1 MGTRPSVRYCRCG
14 ARLARDNPER
24 LCAACA
30 RQARNVLAS
39 APQVPPE
46 FWQTEQMQ
54 DALAAWHMGRVIQAY
69 RLHPWHGQPIPQGV
83 VASWVGLTQTQL
95 SRIENGPAPQDLA
108 KLIQWA
114 GALRI
119 PPQLLWFKL
128 PGRSAG
134 LAEPV
139 LTSEQPTLAAE
150 AGEPLGDDVNR
161 RDVLR
166 LLSLASSLLAVP
178 VTDDV
183 VDIERVAYGAT
194 RPTRLD
200 PGTLD
205 EYAQLNAQLW
215 QVFANSKAK
224 RLALPMVRQQLG
236 VLTTAMQQTHTS
248 AVRRRLCELA
258 ADLFQLCGEIF
269 FDSDRYTDAANC
281 YSLAA
286 NASKEATAYDL
297 WACAMTR
304 QAYIGVYER
313 QFDQAA
319 PLLTGA
325 ASLARKG
332 DNGLSTRYWVASVQA
347 QTCAGLGQLS
357 ACQRALETAEH
368 VTQLR
373 GTVHTS
379 GWLRFEGSR
388 LAEERG
394 SCFVE
399 LGRPELAEPAL
410 VQALSGTTSIRRRG
424 SVLADLAM
432 VGAQR
437 GDAEQLVMYADAA
450 LDAAR
455 QTSSVGYL
463 GRKLNTLKPQLKP
476 FLADSHVR
484 TLDQQIASLTASTSN
499 RTRSNHGVD

>member
-1 MGTRPSVRYCRCG
+1 
-14 ARLARDNPER
+14 
-24 LCAACA
+24 
-30 RQARNVLAS
+30 
-39 APQVPPE
+39 
-46 FWQTEQMQ
+46 MQ
-54 DALAAWHMGRVIQAY
+54 DALADWHMGRVIQAY
-69 RLHPWHGQPIPQGV
+69 RLHPWHGQPLPQGV

-114 GALRI
+114 SVLRI
-119 PPQLLWFKL
+119 PPELLWFKL

-134 LAEPV
+134 LAALARGSEPPA
-139 LTSEQPTLAAE
+139 SAE
-150 AGEPLGDDVNR
+150 ADVEPLGNDVNR

-178 VTDDV
+178 VAEDV
-183 VDIERVAYGAT
+183 LDVERLAYGAT
-194 RPTRLD
+194 RPARLD
-200 PGTLD
+200 AGTLD
-205 EYAQLNAQLW
+205 EYARLNVRLW
-215 QVFANSKAK
+215 QVFANSKVK
-224 RLALPMVRQQLG
+224 RLALPMARGQLE
-236 VLTTAMQQTHTS
+236 VLTAGLQATHAAS
-248 AVRRRLCELA
+248 VRRRLCELA

-286 NASKEATAYDL
+286 NAGKEAASYDL

-304 QAYIGVYER
+304 QAYIGVHER
-313 QFDQAA
+313 RFDRAA

-325 ASLARKG
+325 AMLAEKG
-332 DNGLSTRYWVASVQA
+332 DSGLSTRYWVASVRA
-347 QTCAGLGQLS
+347 QTFAGLGQLS
-357 ACQRALETAEH
+357 ACRRALETAEQ
-368 VTQLR
+368 VTQLQGR
-373 GTVHTS
+373 VHTN

-410 VQALSGTTSIRRRG
+410 EQALSRTVSPRRRG

-455 QTSSVGYL
+455 QTNSIGYL
-463 GRKLNTLKPQLKP
+463 GRKLSTLKPQLKP
-476 FLADSHVR
+476 FMADRHVR
-484 TLDQQIASLTASTSN
+484 TLDRQIADLTTASAI
-499 RTRSNHGVD
+499 